1 MVGRRPIESA
11 QTSSAQSSS
20 HQSDQLMISQGGGGD
35 SPQASSSI
43 PGTGTGMTTV
53 VASIFSFR
61 TRSSSMGIDVVVG
74 TVGKLATSE
83 GDGWVGLGSVL
94 VIALALVGL
103 LRFGFLVLGVGLG
116 RERNKSRLLLGSLLM
131 G

>member
-1 MVGRRPIESA
+1 M
-11 QTSSAQSSS
+11 
-20 HQSDQLMISQGGGGD
+20 
-35 SPQASSSI
+35 
-43 PGTGTGMTTV
+43 GTV
-53 VASIFSFR
+53 
-61 TRSSSMGIDVVVG
+61 VVVG

-103 LRFGFLVLGVGLG
+103 VSFGFLVLGVGLG
-116 RERNKSRLLLGSLLM
+116 RERNKSRLLLGSLLK

>member
-1 MVGRRPIESA
+1 
-11 QTSSAQSSS
+11 
-20 HQSDQLMISQGGGGD
+20 MISQGGGGD

-43 PGTGTGMTTV
+43 IGTGIGMTTV

-61 TRSSSMGIDVVVG
+61 TRSVFHGYRGRRRHRQAFLKSG
-74 TVGKLATSE
+74 T
-83 GDGWVGLGSVL
+83 GDGGLCLGLVL

-103 LRFGFLVLGVGLG
+103 LSFGFLVLGVGLG
-116 RERNKSRLLLGSLLM
+116 RERNKSRLLLGSLLK